1 MILQKALFSDLDGTI
16 ITTQSGRKFPIH
28 SQDWKFIPETLE
40 ALSYFYDKGFKIIIV
55 SNQGGIEQGYMAEA
69 VFTKKIEEIC
79 KVLEKRL
86 KFKAGSVCYSYCK
99 ELISYNRKPN
109 PGMAFDNAL
118 EFELDLRNSVML
130 GNYKTD
136 EGFSTN
142 AGLSQYIDIDII
154 RTNDWTIE

>member
-1 MILQKALFSDLDGTI
+1 
-16 ITTQSGRKFPIH
+16 
-28 SQDWKFIPETLE
+28 
-40 ALSYFYDKGFKIIIV
+40 
-55 SNQGGIEQGYMAEA
+55 MAEA

-154 RTNDWTIE
+154 RTNDWAIE